1 MSRDQSFSSIALIQ
15 ISKGFHN
22 VRSKGCGKPMQ
33 ACLAACLT
41 LSFTLLD
48 TDNLLKICLDR
59 DSFGCLGISKG
70 QSEIRYNHF
79 SAEALDFAHPM
90 SPLFIYSC
98 FPFPV
103 NKLDYSLLFLK
114 NIIQIKSRCR
124 DLTLVVLTVKLTNC
138 IVSV

>member
-22 VRSKGCGKPMQ
+22 VQSKGCGKPMQ
-33 ACLAACLT
+33 ACLAACLI

-48 TDNLLKICLDR
+48 TDNLLKICLDQ
-59 DSFGCLGISKG
+59 DNFGCLGISKG

-79 SAEALDFAHPM
+79 SAEALDLVHPV

-103 NKLDYSLLFLK
+103 NKLDYSFFFLK
-114 NIIQIKSRCR
+114 NIQTKSCCH
-124 DLTLVVLTVKLTNC
+124 DLP
-138 IVSV
+138 SWS